1 MKMNFMAHHIPVRHT
16 GERYGEPL
24 PPHREEEWRHAH
36 LIPPHPVPPHG
47 EDERRMPHHL
57 PPHPP
62 EGGQPPHPLPPHRR
76 RRVYLEPDEEDFEIF
91 VRIFGDEDS
100 AAAALRIIQDAPPE
114 ISVIAMQIAEVLRRI
129 EKC

>member
-1 MKMNFMAHHIPVRHT
+1 
-16 GERYGEPL
+16 
-24 PPHREEEWRHAH
+24 
-36 LIPPHPVPPHG
+36 
-47 EDERRMPHHL
+47 MPHHL

-114 ISVIAMQIAEVLRRI
+114 ISVIAMQIAEGFRRI